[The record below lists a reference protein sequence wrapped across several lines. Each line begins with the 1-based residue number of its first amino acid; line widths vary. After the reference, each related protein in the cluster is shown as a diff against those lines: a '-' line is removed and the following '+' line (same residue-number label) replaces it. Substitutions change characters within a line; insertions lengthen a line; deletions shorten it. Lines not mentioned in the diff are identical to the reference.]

1 MSRMIKWFVNIY
13 LGGMV
18 SIFPTAYVEYAQAV
32 DPVMEV
38 VRALV
43 TWPMLYSNLL

>member
-1 MSRMIKWFVNIY
+1 MSKMIKWCVNIY

-18 SIFPTAYVEYAQAV
+18 AIFPTVYVESAQAA